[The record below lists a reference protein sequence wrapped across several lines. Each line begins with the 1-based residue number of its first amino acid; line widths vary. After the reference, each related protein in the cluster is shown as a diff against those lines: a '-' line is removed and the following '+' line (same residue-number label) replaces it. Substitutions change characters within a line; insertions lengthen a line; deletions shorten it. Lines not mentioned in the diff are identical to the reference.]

1 MKTLLEFS
9 VSTPV
14 FVLEVLGSEKERQ
27 YFENIG
33 IRPEQVLTIIK
44 NPAKEHSSQ
53 PLIVEVLEARFMID
67 QEIAQNVIV
76 SHALNH
82 QSIIFGGNKTPQR
95 EAILEVLKNFSGHF
109 TLAEL
114 TRKVQEQFPEMGE
127 ITIYRSLKVLIEK
140 QILEEIDLPNERKK
154 YEVKK
159 GHHEHIFC
167 QNCGNLIEFYNAEM
181 EALQNK
187 IAEEYGV
194 TLLFHNVTLVASS
207 CKECRK

>member
-1 MKTLLEFS
+1 MPS
-9 VSTPV
+9 
-14 FVLEVLGSEKERQ
+14 
-27 YFENIG
+27 
-33 IRPEQVLTIIK
+33 IIK
-44 NPAKEHSSQ
+44 ALFSEEQNTTTRSYFRSSQ
-53 PLIVEVLEARFMID
+53 
-67 QEIAQNVIV
+67 
-76 SHALNH
+76 
-82 QSIIFGGNKTPQR
+82 K
-95 EAILEVLKNFSGHF
+95 FSGHF

-194 TLLFHNVTLVASS
+194 TLLFIMS
-207 CKECRK
+207 RW